1 MTTFT
6 SYGGINLNYDV
17 LGGPGE
23 AVVCLPC
30 GPLRAPRYLGDLG
43 GLDAYRKLVVLE
55 LPPKRVDRI
64 VADLEALRTHLGQ
77 DRLDL
82 LVHSA
87 AGCNTPL
94 PTPTASASSRSSRR
108 APVPSGS
115 NHRRTTGTP
124 RLAGGRTSRGTPTR

>member
-17 LGGPGE
+17 LAGPGE
-23 AVVCLPC
+23 AVVCLPG

-64 VADLEALRTHLGQ
+64 VSDLEALRTHLGQ

-82 LVHSA
+82 LAHSA
-87 AGCNTPL
+87 AGN
-94 PTPTASASSRSSRR
+94 
-108 APVPSGS
+108 
-115 NHRRTTGTP
+115 
-124 RLAGGRTSRGTPTR
+124 LALQ